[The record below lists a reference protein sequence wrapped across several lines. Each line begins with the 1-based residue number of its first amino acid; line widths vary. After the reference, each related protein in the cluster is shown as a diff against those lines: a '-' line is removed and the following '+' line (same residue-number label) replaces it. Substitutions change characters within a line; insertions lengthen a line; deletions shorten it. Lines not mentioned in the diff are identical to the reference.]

1 MLPQQGPRNGRRN
14 AIAPDGSNHYWQ
26 TLASLNALQEHAQGS
41 QNAFVSNHARQVSG
55 RSELSVTSSGTEHSL
70 WRDPDLEDHL

>member
-26 TLASLNALQEHAQGS
+26 TLASLHASQEHAPGS
-41 QNAFVSNHARQVSG
+41 QNAFVPTHARQVSG

-70 WRDPDLEDHL
+70 WRDPDLEDRL